1 MLSSSPSSSYTVV
14 RIGGGGGGG
23 VVLVIPKVREGGMRQ
38 LRMSMKNSMEEKE
51 DPSIPTVL

>member
-14 RIGGGGGGG
+14 LIGGGGGG